1 MKHVVD
7 QRGLVEFLVI
17 PLLIAN
23 TGCRAMRRLSLLF
36 LLAATGCVFGGD
48 PSIDGRWSGSS
59 AGTNYSMTV
68 TERDKTVTGSASI
81 SAPGVSIALTVTG
94 THAHPAV
101 SLTLSATGYQSF
113 NFTGNFETD
122 DLITGRL
129 NGSGFVN
136 EQISLLRS
144 PN

>member
-1 MKHVVD
+1 MKPRV
-7 QRGLVEFLVI
+7 FLVV
-17 PLLIAN
+17 PLLIA
-23 TGCRAMRRLSLLF
+23 TSGCRAIRGLSLVF
-36 LLAATGCVFGGD
+36 LLAVTGCVFGGD
-48 PSIDGRWSGSS
+48 PSIDGRWSGSVS
-59 AGTNYSMTV
+59 GGTNFSMTV
-68 TERDKTVTGSASI
+68 TERDRTVTGSATI
-81 SAPGVSIALTVTG
+81 SGSGGSIALTVTG

-101 SLTLSATGYQSF
+101 ALTMSATGFESF

-122 DLITGRL
+122 DLITGSL